1 MPELLIFSV
10 SFIITSVLL
19 FIAVLIINFT
29 MRSEEES

>member
-10 SFIITSVLL
+10 SFIITSILL

-29 MRSEEES
+29 MCSEEES